1 MPSLPFNDL
10 RFIEFG
16 ITYMMLAPSRL
27 RLSVLGKNLEVDEAT
42 IDADFETRIRAA
54 LTDAGFHG
62 VDQIY
67 THFEPYFRFLTRN
80 SRRDLLRQV
89 NQMMTDSGEY
99 SDDPPHPDDGHGQ
112 ALLSAIEGLAGRA
125 LPA

>member
-1 MPSLPFNDL
+1 MTSLPFNDL
-10 RFIEFG
+10 RFIEYG

-27 RLSVLGKNLEVDEAT
+27 QFSVLGKNLEVDEAT
-42 IDADFETRIRAA
+42 LDANFETLIKAA

-80 SRRDLLRQV
+80 SRRDLVRQV
-89 NQMMTDSGEY
+89 KQMMTDSGEY
-99 SDDPPHPDDGHGQ
+99 SDDPPHPDDGRGQ
-112 ALLSAIEGLAGRA
+112 ALVSAIEGLAGRT